1 MEPTMQN
8 NQDEVKKTLW
18 MTIVA
23 IVIIVLLIAG
33 AIYMYRNRPAG
44 TDILVPVN
52 SNSTSTPRVNLGEDD
67 RVVTNDERAAV
78 AAYLKARI
86 NELSPKKAAA
96 GRSFEVTSVIIEAA
110 GRAVVGYTDGVTT
123 RDAAVSY
130 SVSPSGTVVINS
142 FDILQK

>member
-8 NQDEVKKTLW
+8 NQDEAKKTLW
-18 MTIVA
+18 MTIIA
-23 IVIIVLLIAG
+23 IIIIVLLIGG
-33 AIYMYRNRPAG
+33 AMYMYRNRPAG
-44 TDILVPVN
+44 SDILVPTN
-52 SNSTSTPRVNLGEDD
+52 NNSTSTPQIDLGEDD

-86 NELSPKKAAA
+86 NELSPRKAAV
-96 GRSFEVTSVIIEAA
+96 GRSFEVTSVVIEAA
-110 GRAVVGYTDGVTT
+110 GRAVVGYTDGITT

-130 SVSPSGTVVINS
+130 SVDSSGTIVINS